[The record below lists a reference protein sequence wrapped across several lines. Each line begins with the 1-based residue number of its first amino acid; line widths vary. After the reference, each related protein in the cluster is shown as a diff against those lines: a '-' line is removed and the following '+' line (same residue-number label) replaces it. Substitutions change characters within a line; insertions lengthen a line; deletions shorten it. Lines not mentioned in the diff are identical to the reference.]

1 MSTTILTTRQSAAN
15 PTANA
20 TSGAGASKAPKP
32 NESQQ
37 VQHRRCCVHA
47 HNNGNPSTSNANNT
61 ATSPKKVAC
70 ANSGNTCRKMVCA
83 GNYGNQN
90 LALLNSFDLV
100 GELEKILE
108 KQFSPMVNSFMR
120 IADRNERRAAEKDR
134 LETIQN
140 EWADVAMISDH
151 ILCYFFPLL
160 TFTICT
166 IIFFNSP
173 HLFSQW

>member
-1 MSTTILTTRQSAAN
+1 MSTTILTTRQSASN
-15 PTANA
+15 PA
-20 TSGAGASKAPKP
+20 SGNTGTTGKAKP
-32 NESQQ
+32 SESTQAK
-37 VQHRRCCVHA
+37 RCCVHA
-47 HNNGNPSTSNANNT
+47 HNN

-70 ANSGNTCRKMVCA
+70 VNPSRKAVCPHQA
-83 GNYGNQN
+83 NYGQN
-90 LALLNSFDLV
+90 LALLNSQLDLV
-100 GELEKILE
+100 DELEKILE

-120 IADRNERRAAEKDR
+120 IADRNERRAVEKDR

-160 TFTICT
+160 TFAICT